1 MALTKITS
9 TNIGA
14 NAVTN
19 TAIGYTPA
27 NKAGDTFTGDV
38 LVSGTNLKARITD
51 GTNYLTMGQWDTAT
65 NRIES
70 SGNRDLLLVAYG
82 SSQQIRLQHA
92 STGDALRINA
102 NSHITTP
109 YQPFAH
115 ATLGSDQNAN
125 NGDVLQ
131 FNTAVVNR
139 GNCFNTS
146 TYRFTAPVAGDY
158 LVLVG
163 LRRNTGSTSGYTRAT
178 VRING
183 SGGAVNFRIL
193 DPIWNLS
200 STSYNSTTQD
210 VIFPLS
216 AGDYLDVIDY
226 SSYNGKQ
233 YASLECHFMVRLL
246 G

>member
-38 LVSGTNLKARITD
+38 LVSGTNLRARITD
-51 GTNYLTMGQWDTAT
+51 GTNYLTMGQWDTTT

-109 YQPFAH
+109 YRPAFSAYSGGDTVADGNAVPY
-115 ATLGSDQNAN
+115 ATTDFNVGS
-125 NGDVLQ
+125 
-131 FNTAVVNR
+131 
-139 GNCFNTS
+139 CYNTS
-146 TYRFTAPVAGDY
+146 TYRFTAPVAGIY
-158 LVLVG
+158 CFIWSNKG
-163 LRRNTGSTSGYTRAT
+163 TNGQTYYTRLQ
-178 VRING
+178 VNG
-183 SGGAVNFRIL
+183 SARGAQANIML
-193 DPIWNLS
+193 TLLTHICM
-200 STSYNSTTQD
+200 Q
-210 VIFPLS
+210 
-216 AGDYLDVIDY
+216 
-226 SSYNGKQ
+226 
-233 YASLECHFMVRLL
+233 VR
-246 G
+246 